1 MLAMVHRQ
9 QAYQVTL
16 CCEMDMGFRLEK
28 AEAEMK
34 ASAS

>member
-1 MLAMVHRQ
+1 LAMVHRQ
-9 QAYQVTL
+9 RAHQVTL
-16 CCEMDMGFRLEK
+16 YCEREVGFRLGK